1 MQLRE
6 GICSAFGD
14 EVGGSG
20 APDIVQSD
28 CLSREKVLRPGHRY
42 HTVRERQLVLLAAS
56 TTGIG
61 PFSPVKKNLCI
72 LIIHRSNNLFVYF
85 RLEMLVLKCAENR
98 Y

>member
-1 MQLRE
+1 MNNPQVLRIRLFNVQLRE

-56 TTGIG
+56 TTGMRS
-61 PFSPVKKNLCI
+61 FSPVKKKKKTC
-72 LIIHRSNNLFVYF
+72 VYF
-85 RLEMLVLKCAENR
+85 NHVQE
-98 Y
+98 